1 MVGCENGES
10 GDKDKDISDDDDTGA
25 DDDYDYDDDFDDDDS
40 HAPTV
45 MPWDC
50 SGNIDGQTVGLFTY
64 KLETSQGYTLFA
76 PLSSKTTYLI
86 DICGREVHSWK
97 SAYPPGH
104 AAYLLE
110 DGSLIRT
117 AVVSPSQNPTFNAGG
132 AGGRVERFDWEGN
145 LIWEFDYADPS
156 HVTHHDIEVLP
167 NGNILMIAWEK
178 KSWDQVIANGRDP
191 GLMVGDSL
199 WVDYIIEVEPTGASG
214 GNIVWEWRL
223 WDHMIQDFD
232 PTKANYGVVNQ
243 HPELIDINFSRGGKT
258 DWTHSN
264 SVDYN
269 PDFDQIMISVLGFC
283 ELWIIDHGTT
293 TAQAADHAGGARGK
307 GGDLLYRWGNPQTY
321 GVGNVTDQ
329 AYFYQHDAHWITEGL
344 PGQGA
349 ILAFNNGETRPE
361 GDFSSI
367 DQIIPPV
374 DIDGNYSYT
383 AGTPYAP
390 LSTEWTF
397 FATPPQS
404 MFSVAI
410 SGAQRLPN
418 GNTLICVGNYG
429 AFIEVTKEG
438 KIVWEYINPVVN
450 DSPLTQGDPV
460 PENSS
465 GTQNSVFRAYRY
477 SFDYPGFDG
486 RDLTPGDY
494 IELYE

>member
-1 MVGCENGES
+1 M
-10 GDKDKDISDDDDTGA
+10 
-25 DDDYDYDDDFDDDDS
+25 
-40 HAPTV
+40 
-45 MPWDC
+45 
-50 SGNIDGQTVGLFTY
+50 
-64 KLETSQGYTLFA
+64 
-76 PLSSKTTYLI
+76 
-86 DICGREVHSWK
+86 
-97 SAYPPGH
+97 
-104 AAYLLE
+104 
-110 DGSLIRT
+110 
-117 AVVSPSQNPTFNAGG
+117 
-132 AGGRVERFDWEGN
+132 
-145 LIWEFDYADPS
+145 
-156 HVTHHDIEVLP
+156 
-167 NGNILMIAWEK
+167 
-178 KSWDQVIANGRDP
+178 
-191 GLMVGDSL
+191 
-199 WVDYIIEVEPTGASG
+199 
-214 GNIVWEWRL
+214 
-223 WDHMIQDFD
+223 
-232 PTKANYGVVNQ
+232 
-243 HPELIDINFSRGGKT
+243 
-258 DWTHSN
+258 
-264 SVDYN
+264 
-269 PDFDQIMISVLGFC
+269 
-283 ELWIIDHGTT
+283 
-293 TAQAADHAGGARGK
+293 
-307 GGDLLYRWGNPQTY
+307 
-321 GVGNVTDQ
+321 TDQ